1 MSVSRLP
8 RDARSRTTSL
18 VAILLLTVAL
28 AAFLAYEAWDAARSH
43 RATAERAIR
52 DYAKFAAREFSVSAK
67 EVLYST
73 LAWAFGPAAAIEPGD
88 LDGRL
93 PPPSILDQEKSSH
106 LLCARDSARYFF
118 RLDLRDGSLVTSGDV
133 PPASMRRW
141 MLDTLP
147 KNAATYK
154 PDWVYEVVSG
164 SVDGRPHA
172 IVYQLKR
179 DRAGQP
185 AVAYGFE
192 LCFAQF
198 AATGLKKVMKH
209 YAILPPSLTGGVPND
224 SVTNDSIFSVRV
236 LDGGGH
242 EIFRSAVQYPDTYT
256 GWYKLDY
263 FGGLKSVIALRP
275 DLAKTLLIGE
285 LPSERL
291 PLLLG
296 VLALSVALAAIGL
309 TQLHRESEL
318 ARLRSDF
325 IASVSHELRTPLA
338 QVRMFAE
345 TLLLGRVRSEE
356 ERLRSL
362 QIVDQE
368 ARRLTHLVENI
379 LQFSRAEREAI
390 TLVPVH
396 ADLASQVREAVEA
409 FAPVARSRH
418 VVVQTALASDV
429 ECLVDPGA
437 LRQIL
442 LNLLDNAV
450 KYGPT
455 GQTVTITL
463 RRAGTSARITV
474 DDEGPGIPPEDRRR
488 IWEPYQRLESAVNAA
503 VAGSGIGLSVVA
515 QLVALHGGR
524 AWVESGVG
532 KGARFVVEL
541 PGIGKQQQAPA
552 EGGQAGI
559 GPGAGPGDARTRG
572 VAATTDAQCTSA
584 PAGAVPTADSH
595 LPASGGRRPISD
607 SR

>member
-1 MSVSRLP
+1 M
-8 RDARSRTTSL
+8 
-18 VAILLLTVAL
+18 LTVGV

-52 DYAKFAAREFSVSAK
+52 DYASFAAWEFSVSAK
-67 EVLYST
+67 EALYSS
-73 LAWAFGPAAAIEPGD
+73 LAWAFNPTAAIDAQD
-88 LDGRL
+88 LDGPL
-93 PPPSILDQEKSSH
+93 PPPSVLDQKKSSH
-106 LLCARDSARYFF
+106 LLCARDSSRYFF
-118 RLDLRDGSLVTSGDV
+118 RLDLRDGSFTTAGATPQESV
-133 PPASMRRW
+133 RRW
-141 MLDTLP
+141 LLDTLP
-147 KNAATYK
+147 VNAKTYK
-154 PDWVYEVVSG
+154 PDWAYEVVSG
-164 SVDGRPHA
+164 RVDDKPRA

-179 DRAGQP
+179 DRAGRA

-198 AATGLKKVMKH
+198 AAAGLNKVMRH

-224 SVTNDSIFSVRV
+224 SVSNDSLFSVRV
-236 LDGGGH
+236 YDGGGH
-242 EIFRSAVQYPDTYT
+242 EIFRSGAQYPPTYT
-256 GWYKLDY
+256 GSYTLDY
-263 FGGLKSVIALRP
+263 LGGLKSVVALRP
-275 DLAKTLLIGE
+275 SLAKSLLIGE
-285 LPSERL
+285 LPGERL

-296 VLALSVALAAIGL
+296 VLGLSAVLATIGVL
-309 TQLHRESEL
+309 QLRRESEL

-390 TLVPVH
+390 TLAPV
-396 ADLASQVREAVEA
+396 AVDLAAQVREAVEA

-418 VVVQTALASDV
+418 VTVQTTLEGGV
-429 ECLVDPGA
+429 ICMVDPGA

-455 GQTVTITL
+455 GQTVTIAL
-463 RRAGTSARITV
+463 RRSGSVARITV
-474 DDEGPGIPPEDRRR
+474 DDEGPGIPAEDRDR
-488 IWEPYQRLESAVNAA
+488 IWEPYQRLESAVAGA

-524 AWVESGVG
+524 AWADRAPGR
-532 KGARFVVEL
+532 GARFTVEL
-541 PGIGKQQQAPA
+541 PGTTEPGPA
-552 EGGQAGI
+552 GREPDNGAAHTA
-559 GPGAGPGDARTRG
+559 GPGAPMQGTSHGSDRSPARTGTR
-572 VAATTDAQCTSA
+572 
-584 PAGAVPTADSH
+584 
-595 LPASGGRRPISD
+595 
-607 SR
+607 

>member
-1 MSVSRLP
+1 MADARLF
-8 RDARSRTTSL
+8 RGVRSRTTSL
-18 VAILLLTVAL
+18 VAILVVTVAV
-28 AAFLAYEAWDAARSH
+28 AAFLAFEAWDAAHRH

-52 DYAKFAAREFSVSAK
+52 DYAKFAAWEFSVSAK

-73 LAWAFGPAAAIEPGD
+73 LVWAFSPVGMLDGRD
-88 LDGRL
+88 LDGPL
-93 PPPSILDQEKSSH
+93 PGPSILDHEKSSH
-106 LLCARDSARYFF
+106 LLCARDSSRYFF
-118 RLDLRDGSLVTSGDV
+118 RLDLRDDSFVTSGEE
-133 PPASMRRW
+133 PATSMRQW

-147 KNAATYK
+147 KNAKTYK

-164 SVDGRPHA
+164 TVEGQTRS

-179 DRAGQP
+179 DRAGRP

-198 AATGLKKVMKH
+198 AADGLRKVMAH

-224 SVTNDSIFSVRV
+224 SVSNDSIFSARV
-236 LDGGGH
+236 FDGNGH
-242 EIFRSAVQYPDTYT
+242 MIFESDVQYPDTYT
-256 GWYKLDY
+256 GAYKLDY
-263 FGGLKSVIALRP
+263 FGGLKSVISLRP
-275 DLAKTLLIGE
+275 VLAKTLLIGE

-296 VLALSVALAAIGL
+296 VLALSAALAAIGVM
-309 TQLHRESEL
+309 QLRRESEL

-345 TLLLGRVRSEE
+345 TLLLGRVRSDE

-390 TLVPVH
+390 RLAPVPSE
-396 ADLASQVREAVEA
+396 LASQVREAIEA
-409 FAPVARSRH
+409 FAPVARARH
-418 VVVQTALASDV
+418 VVVQTSLENDV
-429 ECLVDPGA
+429 VCLVDPAA

-450 KYGPT
+450 KYGPL

-463 RRAGTSARITV
+463 KRTGDRARLMV
-474 DDEGPGIPPEDRRR
+474 DDQGPGIPPDQRNRV
-488 IWEPYQRLESAVNAA
+488 WEPYQRLESAVSAA
-503 VAGSGIGLSVVA
+503 VAGSGIGLAVVA
-515 QLVALHGGR
+515 QLVALHNGR
-524 AWVESGVG
+524 AWVEAGSGR
-532 KGARFVVEL
+532 GARFVVEIPL
-541 PGIGKQQQAPA
+541 GVGREPGTGNGK
-552 EGGQAGI
+552 EGGNGR
-559 GPGAGPGDARTRG
+559 PGAEP
-572 VAATTDAQCTSA
+572 VYQDAQDPS
-584 PAGAVPTADSH
+584 
-595 LPASGGRRPISD
+595 LRSG
-607 SR
+607 

>member
-1 MSVSRLP
+1 MSDARLF
-8 RDARSRTTSL
+8 RGVRSRTTSL
-18 VAILLLTVAL
+18 VAILVVTVAV
-28 AAFLAYEAWDAARSH
+28 AAFLAFEAWDAAHRH

-52 DYAKFAAREFSVSAK
+52 DYAKFAAWEFSVSAK

-73 LAWAFGPAAAIEPGD
+73 LVWAFSPVGMLDGRD
-88 LDGRL
+88 LDGPL
-93 PPPSILDQEKSSH
+93 PGPSILDHEKSSH
-106 LLCARDSARYFF
+106 LLCARDSSRYFF
-118 RLDLRDGSLVTSGDV
+118 RLDLRDDSFVTSGEE
-133 PPASMRRW
+133 PATSMRQW

-147 KNAATYK
+147 KNAKTYK

-164 SVDGRPHA
+164 TVEGQTRS

-179 DRAGQP
+179 DRAGRP

-198 AATGLKKVMKH
+198 AADGLRKVMAH

-224 SVTNDSIFSVRV
+224 SVSNDSIFSARV
-236 LDGGGH
+236 FDGNGH
-242 EIFRSAVQYPDTYT
+242 MIFESDVQYPDTYT
-256 GWYKLDY
+256 GAYKLDY
-263 FGGLKSVIALRP
+263 FGGLKSVISLRP
-275 DLAKTLLIGE
+275 ALAKTLLIGE

-296 VLALSVALAAIGL
+296 VLGLSAALAAIGVM
-309 TQLHRESEL
+309 QLRRESDL

-345 TLLLGRVRSEE
+345 TLLLGRVRSDE

-390 TLVPVH
+390 RLAPVPSE
-396 ADLASQVREAVEA
+396 LASQVREAIEA
-409 FAPVARSRH
+409 FAPVARARH
-418 VVVQTALASDV
+418 VVVQTSLENDV
-429 ECLVDPGA
+429 VCLVDPAA

-450 KYGPT
+450 KYGPL

-463 RRAGTSARITV
+463 KRTGDRARLMV
-474 DDEGPGIPPEDRRR
+474 DDQGPGIPPDQRNRV
-488 IWEPYQRLESAVNAA
+488 WEPYQRLESAVSAA
-503 VAGSGIGLSVVA
+503 VAGSGIGLAVVA
-515 QLVALHGGR
+515 QLVALHNGR
-524 AWVESGVG
+524 AWVEAGSGR
-532 KGARFVVEL
+532 GARFVVEIPL
-541 PGIGKQQQAPA
+541 GVGREPGTGNGK
-552 EGGQAGI
+552 EGGNGR
-559 GPGAGPGDARTRG
+559 PGAEP
-572 VAATTDAQCTSA
+572 VYQDAQDPS
-584 PAGAVPTADSH
+584 
-595 LPASGGRRPISD
+595 LRSG
-607 SR
+607 

>member
-1 MSVSRLP
+1 MSDPGLP
-8 RDARSRTTSL
+8 RGVRSRTTSL
-18 VAILLLTVAL
+18 VAILVLTVAL

-52 DYAKFAAREFSVSAK
+52 DYAKFAAWEFSVSAK
-67 EVLYST
+67 EVLYSN
-73 LAWAFGPAAAIEPGD
+73 LVWAFSPTGPLDARD
-88 LDGRL
+88 LDKPL
-93 PPPSILDQEKSSH
+93 PGPKILDQEKSSH
-106 LLCARDSARYFF
+106 LLCARDSSRYFF
-118 RLDLRDGSLVTSGDV
+118 RLDLRDGSFVTSGDT
-133 PPASMRRW
+133 PAASMRKW

-147 KNAATYK
+147 KNAKTYK
-154 PDWVYEVVSG
+154 ADWVHEVVSG
-164 SVDGRPHA
+164 SVNGSPRA

-179 DRAGQP
+179 DRAGRP

-198 AATGLKKVMKH
+198 AASGLRKVMAH
-209 YAILPPSLTGGVPND
+209 YAVLPPSLTGGAPNESVPND
-224 SVTNDSIFSVRV
+224 SLFSVRV
-236 LDGGGH
+236 YDGGGH
-242 EIFRSAVQYPDTYT
+242 EIFRSPVQYPPMYT
-256 GWYKLDY
+256 GSFKADY
-263 FGGLKSVIALRP
+263 FGGLKSVVALRP
-275 DLAKTLLIGE
+275 SMAKTLLIGE

-296 VLALSVALAAIGL
+296 VFALSAGLAAIGVM
-309 TQLHRESEL
+309 QLRRESEL

-345 TLLLGRVRSEE
+345 TLLLGRVRSDE

-379 LQFSRAEREAI
+379 LQFSRAERQAI
-390 TLVPVH
+390 QLAPVP
-396 ADLASQVREAVEA
+396 AELGSQVREAVEA
-409 FAPVARSRH
+409 FSPVARSRH
-418 VVVQTALASDV
+418 VVVQTALDSDIV
-429 ECLVDPGA
+429 CLVDPGA

-450 KYGPT
+450 KYGPA

-463 RRAGTSARITV
+463 RRNGSHARVIV
-474 DDEGPGIPPEDRRR
+474 DDEGPGIPSEHRGR
-488 IWEPYQRLESAVNAA
+488 IWEPYQRLDSAVAAA

-524 AWVESGVG
+524 AWAEAAPG

-541 PGIGKQQQAPA
+541 PVDSGRERGTGNGERSSPDDGIGRKQ
-552 EGGQAGI
+552 GS
-559 GPGAGPGDARTRG
+559 GAS
-572 VAATTDAQCTSA
+572 AQPET
-584 PAGAVPTADSH
+584 AVPGSPIPV
-595 LPASGGRRPISD
+595 PASRRS
-607 SR
+607 

>member
-1 MSVSRLP
+1 MPDPRLP
-8 RDARSRTTSL
+8 RGARSRAKSL
-18 VAILLLTVAL
+18 VAILMLTVAL

-52 DYAKFAAREFSVSAK
+52 DYAKFAAWEFSVSAK
-67 EVLYST
+67 EALYSS
-73 LAWAFGPAAAIEPGD
+73 LVWAFSPTAGIDARD
-88 LDGRL
+88 LDRPL
-93 PPPSILDQEKSSH
+93 PAPSILDQEKSSH
-106 LLCARDSARYFF
+106 LLCARDSSRYFF
-118 RLDLRDGSLVTSGDV
+118 RLDLRDGSFVTAGAT
-133 PPASMRRW
+133 PQESMRRW
-141 MLDTLP
+141 LVDTLP
-147 KNAATYK
+147 RNARSYK
-154 PDWVYEVVSG
+154 ADWAYEVVSG
-164 SVDGRPHA
+164 SVDSQPRA

-179 DRAGQP
+179 DRSGRP

-198 AATGLKKVMKH
+198 AATGLDKVMKH

-224 SVTNDSIFSVRV
+224 SVSNDSLFSVKV
-236 LDGGGH
+236 YDGGGH
-242 EIFRSAVQYPDTYT
+242 EIYRSRVQYPSTYT
-256 GWYKLDY
+256 GSYKLDY
-263 FGGLKSVIALRP
+263 FGGLKSVVALRP
-275 DLAKTLLIGE
+275 SLASSLLIGE
-285 LPSERL
+285 LPSERV

-296 VLALSVALAAIGL
+296 VFALSAGLAAIGVM
-309 TQLHRESEL
+309 QLRRESEL

-390 TLVPVH
+390 TLAPV
-396 ADLASQVREAVEA
+396 AVELGAQVREAVEA
-409 FAPVARSRH
+409 FAPVARARH
-418 VVVQTALASDV
+418 VVVQPAIESDTV
-429 ECLVDPGA
+429 CRVDPGA

-450 KYGPT
+450 KYGPV

-463 RRAGTSARITV
+463 RRVGTKARIVV
-474 DDEGPGIPPEDRRR
+474 DDEGPGIAAEDRER
-488 IWEPYQRLESAVNAA
+488 IWEPYQRLESAVAGA
-503 VAGSGIGLSVVA
+503 VAGSGIGLAVVA

-524 AWVESGVG
+524 AWTEDAPG

-541 PGIGKQQQAPA
+541 PGLGEAPA
-552 EGGQAGI
+552 EGGPADSGL
-559 GPGAGPGDARTRG
+559 GE
-572 VAATTDAQCTSA
+572 A
-584 PAGAVPTADSH
+584 PRMDEREPTAT
-595 LPASGGRRPISD
+595 ATR
-607 SR
+607 